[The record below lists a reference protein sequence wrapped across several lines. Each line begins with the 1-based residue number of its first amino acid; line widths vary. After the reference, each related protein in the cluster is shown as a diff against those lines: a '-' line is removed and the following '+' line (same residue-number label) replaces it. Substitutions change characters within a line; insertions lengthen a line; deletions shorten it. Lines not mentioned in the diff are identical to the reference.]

1 MAARPSQSRG
11 GVEMRINDGPEESIF
26 RNSGL
31 IGYLVKRLD
40 EEYPDKQIG
49 KTIIQKMMYL
59 LSRSDVA
66 NFSFSMYHYGPY
78 SSEVS
83 GELNFAERNGIVDV
97 SWKDAEG
104 YYINPTERAGQF
116 EHLLTGEEKRA
127 VDDLVTR
134 FGRFRA
140 VDLSLIATALYLKD
154 NFDVEEDRLVE
165 AVHKAKKRFSPDYIK
180 SILTGS
186 GVLEG

>member
-1 MAARPSQSRG
+1 MAARPSRGRG
-11 GVEMRINDGPEESIF
+11 GVEMSLGDGPEESMF

-31 IGYLVKRLD
+31 IGYLVKRLN
-40 EEYPDKQIG
+40 ETYPGKQIG
-49 KTIIQKMMYL
+49 KTIIQKIMYL

-83 GELNFAERNGIVDV
+83 GELNFAERNGIVDI

-104 YYINPTERAGQF
+104 YYINPTEKGQDF
-116 EHLLTGEEKRA
+116 EHLLSDGEKRA
-127 VDDLVTR
+127 VDDMVAR
-134 FGRFRA
+134 FGKYKA
-140 VDLSLIATALYLKD
+140 IDLSLIATALYLKD

-165 AVHKAKKRFSPDYIK
+165 AVHNAKKKFSPEYIR
-180 SILTGS
+180 SILEGS
-186 GVLEG
+186 GVLSD

>member
-1 MAARPSQSRG
+1 M
-11 GVEMRINDGPEESIF
+11 F

-40 EEYPDKQIG
+40 EKYPGKQIG

-59 LSRSDVA
+59 LSRSNVA

-83 GELNFAERNGIVDV
+83 GELNFAERNGIVDII
-97 SWKDAEG
+97 WKDAEG
-104 YYINPTERAGQF
+104 YYINPTEKAGDF
-116 EHLLTGEEKRA
+116 EHLLSDEEKRA

-134 FGRFRA
+134 FGKFKA
-140 VDLSLIATALYLKD
+140 IDLSLIATALYLKD
-154 NFDVEEDRLVE
+154 NFNVEEDRLVE
-165 AVHKAKKRFSPDYIK
+165 AVQTAKKKFSPDYIR
-180 SILTGS
+180 SILEES
-186 GVLEG
+186 DVLSY